1 MPEEIVIPKNV
12 STFFYKS
19 KGGSIKELH
28 VLQSLE
34 PGTRAWTT
42 PDIQRLARELGKVLQ
57 EDAL

>member
-12 STFFYKS
+12 STFFYKA
-19 KGGSIKELH
+19 KGGAIKELH

-34 PGTRAWTT
+34 PGTRVWTV